1 MSSSALNVAL
11 RLSADASRLVSGLAR
26 GEGGV
31 RKFGRAVKGE
41 LNALGQFAGSVE
53 GKLAQLGVGVSAVAL
68 GMQSAGLQKELKL
81 LQLGAGATADE
92 AQRLRKE
99 LFDAQLATGQGLDE
113 LKGGVDALIAGGLSM
128 AEATAA
134 VAPMAETLSVAKTN
148 ANALAKAMGVAAT
161 QFDID
166 LSQTEEARLLL
177 DKMVVAGR
185 LGNAELENL
194 PDIFARVGSSA
205 KSSNL
210 SLEQT
215 LALVETLSLVEPN
228 AERLATLT
236 DSTLRVFTNEKYM
249 KAAAKAT
256 GIRFF
261 DAEGSRRDALE
272 VIGDIKAQYDTLD
285 SDAARFKFI
294 TKAFGNTDLD
304 TQRGIKTLLDGESL
318 GKLGE
323 VYAAVQNAGGTVAR
337 DLPDAIDNAV
347 DQTGRLKGAL
357 REAADDFARP
367 INDAISNAIKY
378 GLDGKDKGGLGL
390 DGTDLLIGGA
400 VGAAG
405 LFGAARYGGKAL
417 KKLAGKFGGLGTGV
431 ATGKA
436 LEEAAGVQPV
446 YVVNMPDSLGGTL
459 GAGDKLA
466 GAAGDLLS
474 GAAGKFSVK
483 GAGKWLGRLAAPLM
497 LATTGLEAYQ
507 VSQDDTLSRE
517 EKTVAYAGL
526 GGGAAGGLAGAA
538 AGAALGSV
546 VPVIG
551 TAIGGLV
558 GGALGYFGG
567 GSLGELIA
575 EAITGASSGAATA
588 QPAPPAEVAGKIEV
602 RITSDNKPRVTQLEA
617 RGGIEMSAY
626 TGVTGAGS

>member
-31 RKFGRAVKGE
+31 KKFGRAVKGE

-128 AEATAA
+128 AEATAT

-318 GKLGE
+318 GKLDE

-405 LFGAARYGGKAL
+405 LFGAARYGGKAI

-507 VSQDDTLSRE
+507 VSQDDTLSSE
-517 EKTVAYAGL
+517 ENTVAYAGL

-558 GGALGYFGG
+558 GGALGYFVFRFIR
-567 GSLGELIA
+567 L
-575 EAITGASSGAATA
+575 AITPVSAPHSGAFSNSC
-588 QPAPPAEVAGKIEV
+588 PSL
-602 RITSDNKPRVTQLEA
+602 TSSWGHWNKPLAQKPSKSNQGQIL
-617 RGGIEMSAY
+617 
-626 TGVTGAGS
+626 

>member
-68 GMQSAGLQKELKL
+68 GMQSAGLDKDLKQ
-81 LQLGAGATADE
+81 LQLSAGATADE
-92 AQRLRKE
+92 TRRLRKE
-99 LFDAQLATGQGLDE
+99 LFDAQLATGQGVDE

-128 AEATAA
+128 AEATAT
-134 VAPMAETLSVAKTN
+134 VAPMAEALSVAKTS
-148 ANALAKAMGVAAT
+148 ADALAKAMSVAA
-161 QFDID
+161 QHFDID
-166 LSQTEEARLLL
+166 LSKTEEARLLL

-185 LGNAELENL
+185 AGNAELENL
-194 PDIFARVGSSA
+194 PDIFAKVGGSA

-215 LALVETLSLVEPN
+215 LALVEALSLIEPS
-228 AERLATLT
+228 ADRLGTLT
-236 DSTLRVFTNEKYM
+236 EATLRVFTNVNYM
-249 KAAAKAT
+249 KAASKAT
-256 GIRFF
+256 GVKFF

-272 VIGDIKAQYDTLD
+272 VLGDIKKQYDTLKTD
-285 SDAARFKFI
+285 AERTRFLDAAFGK
-294 TKAFGNTDLD
+294 TEQDLQKGLKA
-304 TQRGIKTLLDGESL
+304 ILDGESL
-318 GKLGE
+318 GKLDE
-323 VYAAVQNAGGTVAR
+323 FYAAVQNAGGTVAR

-405 LFGAARYGGKAL
+405 LFGAARYGGKAI

-507 VSQDDTLSRE
+507 VSQDDTLSSE
-517 EKTVAYAGL
+517 GKTVAYAGL

-588 QPAPPAEVAGKIEV
+588 QPAPPAEVGGLIEV
-602 RITSDNKPRVTQLEA
+602 RISSDSKPRVTQLEA
-617 RGGIEMSAY
+617 RGGVDLRAY
-626 TGVTGAGS
+626 TGVTGAGY